1 MSDPVRRVAW
11 AILAVAALLV
21 CAWPYASVLD
31 LWPQTTD
38 GALWISRGS
47 FTNPSWAEW
56 ICCKPHFV
64 FYRPTVAAS
73 YTLNYAMGG
82 FDLRF
87 YRVTDVAIHLAIGAS
102 VYLLYRDLL
111 RGPRWAAWVAAG
123 VFLLHPV
130 SEEVVPVLARRGY
143 GLMTLFGALSV
154 LCFVRACRRG
164 HVLSAPAAG
173 AGLLFAAAV
182 FATEVN
188 FVLAPVYPLLAYHL
202 TWERGSSWSRPLR
215 LCTLPLLGVAAAY
228 GLRFAILGGEHGGYT
243 AAFALEKV
251 WVIARSS
258 WSYLLFPT
266 SATGESAFTPLG
278 IAGVAAVALW
288 YAWKAAVQPTTQLG
302 SRESRQLLVLAVWI
316 GGYTALSILF
326 GVWFFRQAYPALVPF
341 SLLVAR
347 VLQETATA
355 ARARPWHGA
364 LALAP
369 QVLLLAGLVYHS
381 PVLRGLHPAPMR
393 ARIEL
398 DARMR
403 ALDRDLAR
411 VEDPAQIYLVLPR
424 ETLLRPHPLWSANV
438 AWRMSLT
445 RYWISALHPDREW
458 EIRNLA
464 LVGDPEGAPGARAVE
479 RVVLDGRPAL
489 EFATGLK
496 VQFPGARDLLAPQP
510 DLNARRLWLDLLP
523 VPDGWHGYVY
533 FYRDTQGELIEIP
546 AGNEFAPH
554 TERDSGGVDEG
565 LDAAVVPGR
574 RALAVVEAQVTP
586 AGRKQR

>member
-1 MSDPVRRVAW
+1 MSDPVRKVVW
-11 AILAVAALLV
+11 ATLAVGALLL
-21 CAWPYASVLD
+21 CAWPYASILG

-38 GALWISRGS
+38 GALWISRGA
-47 FTNPSWAEW
+47 FTNPYWPEW

-87 YRVTDVAIHLAIGAS
+87 YRATDVAIHLAIGAS
-102 VYLLYRDLL
+102 VYVLYRDLL

-154 LCFVRACRRG
+154 LCFVRACPRG
-164 HVLSAPAAG
+164 RVVSAPAAG

-202 TWERGSSWSRPLR
+202 TWERGSSWFRPLR

-243 AAFALEKV
+243 AAFALEKA

-266 SATGESAFTPLG
+266 SATGESAFEPLG
-278 IAGVAAVALW
+278 IAGAAAVALW
-288 YAWKAAVQPTTQLG
+288 YVWKALVQPATRLG
-302 SRESRQLLVLAVWI
+302 SLEARQPLVLTVWMA
-316 GGYTALSILF
+316 GYTAFSIVF

-341 SLLVAR
+341 SLLVAW
-347 VLQETATA
+347 VLQETTTA
-355 ARARPWHGA
+355 ARATPWHRS
-364 LALAP
+364 LVLAP
-369 QVLLLAGLVYHS
+369 QVLLLAGQVYHS
-381 PVLRGLHPAPMR
+381 PVLRGLDPVPMR

-403 ALDRDLAR
+403 TLDRDLAQ
-411 VEDPAQIYLVLPR
+411 VEDPARIYLVLPR

-438 AWRMSLT
+438 TWRMSLT
-445 RYWISALHPDREW
+445 RYWVSALHTDREL

-464 LVGDPEGAPGARAVE
+464 LVGDSDGAPVARAVE
-479 RVVLDGRPAL
+479 RVMLDGRPAL

-496 VQFPGARDLLAPQP
+496 VQFPGGRNLLAPQT
-510 DLNARRLWLDLLP
+510 DLDARRLWLDLLP
-523 VPDGWHGYVY
+523 VPEGWHGYVY
-533 FYRDTQGELIEIP
+533 FYRGTQGELVEIP
-546 AGNEFAPH
+546 AGIELARNGA
-554 TERDSGGVDEG
+554 RGSGGVDEG
-565 LDAAVVPGR
+565 LDAAVVPGGR
-574 RALAVVEAQVTP
+574 ELAVVEAHVTA